1 MKTIL
6 AAVIYLSCTAFTQ
19 IAVAQN
25 EAAIAQAKSACGPG
39 QIHFNVEAINFSD
52 SVDQP
57 AAGKA
62 LVYVI
67 AEGSITSRIG
77 LNGAW
82 VGAIEGSSHL
92 SFSIDPGEHHLCA
105 SWQSIFLKQNK
116 LVALYSF
123 TAEAG
128 KIYYFRVRATI
139 QGENAPSLQ
148 DMEPV
153 NSDQG
158 RYMVLNSRISESHVK
173 K

>member
-1 MKTIL
+1 MKAFL
-6 AAVIYLSCTAFTQ
+6 AVMLLSCISF
-19 IAVAQN
+19 AQD
-25 EAAIAQAKSACGPG
+25 EAAIAKAKAACGPG
-39 QIHFNVEAINFSD
+39 QIHFDVEAINFSD

-57 AAGKA
+57 ASGKA

-67 AEGSITSRIG
+67 AEGPITARIG

-92 SFSIDPGEHHLCA
+92 SFSIDPGEHHLCT
-105 SWQSIFLKQNK
+105 SWQSIFLKGNK
-116 LVALYSF
+116 SVALASF
-123 TAEAG
+123 IAEAG
-128 KIYYFRVRATI
+128 KIYYFRVRVTI
-139 QGENAPSLQ
+139 QGERNPALL

-158 RYMVLNSRISESHVK
+158 RYMVLNSKVSESHVK